1 MCPRMADFP
10 FARLGSF
17 RDVASFVNH
26 VASLGLELPCDA
38 ELTPGEAS
46 PIARPVS
53 VDNLTIGNRIAVHP
67 MEGWDAT
74 PDGRPTEA
82 TVRRWRRFGASGAKL
97 IWGGEA
103 VAVRHDGRANPNQ
116 LFIHDDSTRDLA
128 TLRDALVDE
137 HRAVAGSA
145 DGLVVG
151 LQLTH
156 SGRYCVP
163 NAKGRPEPWVAYRH
177 PILDRRVGI
186 TDDSRTLSDDDVR
199 RLIDDYVA
207 AARVA
212 ADAGFDFVDVKHCH
226 GYLGHEFLSAK
237 TRSGDFGGSLENRT
251 RFLLEVTQAVV
262 DVAGA
267 DRVGVRFS
275 PLGVNG
281 PLDSDPQATF
291 AHATQAL
298 GRFGLAYLHVIDP
311 VDSTHRMASPDG
323 ARVAPQLRALWTG
336 PFIVNGGYDRATGDA
351 VIATGAAD
359 LVAFGI
365 PFLANPDLVERF
377 AEDAPLN
384 TPDAKTFYSGGAA
397 GYVDYPTRDAARTA
411 ATSDGT
417 ATGVAA

>member
-1 MCPRMADFP
+1 MSDTHARSLHTPV
-10 FARLGSF
+10 RLGRYDLPNRLVMAPLTRS
-17 RDVASFVNH
+17 RAHADGVPSDMARTYYEQRAS
-26 VASLGLELPCDA
+26 AGLIISEGAQISAQAIGYPN
-38 ELTPGEAS
+38 TPGIYTDAQVAGWR
-46 PIARPVS
+46 PIT
-53 VDNLTIGNRIAVHP
+53 DAVHARGGRIFLQLWHVGRISHP
-67 MEGWDAT
+67 SMQ
-74 PDGRPTEA
+74 PDGALPVA
-82 TVRRWRRFGASGAKL
+82 PS
-97 IWGGEA
+97 A
-103 VAVRHDGRANPNQ
+103 VAPAGV
-116 LFIHDDSTRDLA
+116 IYTST
-128 TLRDALVDE
+128 
-137 HRAVAGSA
+137 GP
-145 DGLVVG
+145 
-151 LQLTH
+151 Q
-156 SGRYCVP
+156 P
-163 NAKGRPEPWVAYRH
+163 
-177 PILDRRVGI
+177 
-186 TDDSRTLSDDDVR
+186 
-199 RLIDDYVA
+199 YVA
-207 AARVA
+207 PRALETAEIAGVVADYANGARRA
-212 ADAGFDFVDVKHCH
+212 LEAGFDGVEIHGAN
-226 GYLGHEFLSAK
+226 GYLIDQFLRDG
-237 TRSGDFGGSLENRT
+237 TNQRTDQYGGSLENRT

-275 PLGVNG
+275 PLGVYG